1 MLVRTF
7 GGDGYFY
14 GMDYGDGFKGLY
26 LSPKSSSCLHSICA
40 VFCLCQSYLNKVVKK
55 NKAHCFQNS
64 DQT

>member
-7 GGDGYFY
+7 GGGGYFY

-40 VFCLCQSYLNKVVKK
+40 VFCLCQSYVKFK
-55 NKAHCFQNS
+55 NKIKLKKKKKK
-64 DQT
+64 

>member
-14 GMDYGDGFKGLY
+14 GMDCGDGFKGLY

-40 VFCLCQSYLNKVVKK
+40 VLCVCQSYLNKVV
-55 NKAHCFQNS
+55 
-64 DQT
+64 